1 MPVLEPAPE
10 PLDDSAKRS
19 SAALEDGSEIDLR
32 DLLRVLWRG
41 KLTIAGTVILLTTL
55 AAIVLFQVAPRY
67 TSSALVIVDPRETQF
82 VEMEA
87 VLSGLPGDLET
98 IQSETEIIKSR
109 SLADKVVRKLKLYD
123 DPEFNP
129 RLRPETFLDSVTS
142 VVDDWVG
149 SVFPEQE
156 KQAVPLEGQFDIE
169 RVWIIDNFAEKLEVS
184 RRGRSRVIEVAFE
197 SENPRTAVLVANT
210 IADLYLVEQLEA
222 KFEMTQR
229 ATLWLND
236 RMSEL
241 RKSVEASELA
251 VEVFRAKAGLVEGEH
266 ASLAAQQISELS
278 TQLVLARSARA
289 EAEARLRQVRS
300 MLNSANGV
308 DSAAEVLSSPLIQR
322 LREQEAEVE
331 RKIAELL
338 TEYGDKHPRMINTRA
353 EMRDLR
359 AKINSEVN
367 KIVQNLRGEVS
378 VVRARENSL
387 QSSLDNLK
395 QRVGSLNS
403 SEVQLR
409 ALQRE
414 ANANRDLFET
424 FLGRFKE
431 TSNQQ
436 EMQQTDAR
444 IIARADLAREP
455 SFPKKRLILAL
466 VFVGSIFL
474 GVVLVFAIE
483 QLDHGFRSMEQ
494 IEQLTGIPS
503 IGMVPAIGKSKGRP
517 EKYAVEN
524 PTSILGEAIRTIYTS
539 LILSNVDAPPRV
551 ILVASALPGEGKS
564 TIAVLLGRMSTLLGK
579 RSIIIDA
586 DLRRPQLHSK
596 LRVSRA
602 PGLVDYLAGEVTL
615 EDVVVKD
622 KATGV
627 DVITAGNIGPNA
639 AGILNSEILQKLLK
653 GLAEYYDLVVID
665 SPPVMAVADARVLT
679 HLADKTIVV
688 VRWAA
693 TRREVATMAIRQLL
707 DAGGSLAGVVLSRV
721 NVRKHAS
728 YGYGDSGYY
737 YGPSKKYYSG

>member
-1 MPVLEPAPE
+1 MPVLELAPE
-10 PLDDSAKRS
+10 PADDPVKRS
-19 SAALEDGSEIDLR
+19 PAAVEYGSEIDLR

-41 KLTIAGTVILLTTL
+41 KMTIAGTVFLLTAL
-55 AAIVLFQVAPRY
+55 AAIVLFQVTPRY
-67 TSSALVIVDPRETQF
+67 TSSVLVIIDPRETQF

-109 SLADKVVRKLKLYD
+109 SLADKVVRKLNLYD

-129 RLRPETFLDSVTS
+129 RLRPETFLDSAAS
-142 VVDDWVG
+142 VVGDWAG
-149 SVFPEQE
+149 SVFPGPE
-156 KQAVPLEGQFDIE
+156 KQAVPLEDQFDME
-169 RVWIIDNFAEKLEVS
+169 RVGIIDNFAEKLEVG
-184 RRGRSRVIEVAFE
+184 RRGRSRVIEIAFE
-197 SENPRTAVLVANT
+197 SEEPRTAVLVANT

-241 RKSVEASELA
+241 RKEVKASELA

-289 EAEARLRQVRS
+289 EADARLRQVRS
-300 MLNSANGV
+300 LLNSANGV
-308 DSAAEVLSSPLIQR
+308 DSVAEVLSSPLIQR

-338 TEYGDKHPRMINTRA
+338 TEYGDKHPRMINIRA

-359 AKINSEVN
+359 AKITSEVN

-387 QSSLDNLK
+387 QSSLDKLK

-414 ANANRDLFET
+414 ANANRDLYET
-424 FLGRFKE
+424 FLSRFKE

-436 EMQQTDAR
+436 EMQQSDGR
-444 IIARADLAREP
+444 IIARADLPREP
-455 SFPKKRLILAL
+455 SFPKKRLIFAL
-466 VFVGSIFL
+466 VFVGSVFL

-494 IEQLTGIPS
+494 IENITGIPS
-503 IGMVPAIGKSKGRP
+503 IGMVPAVGKSKGRP

-524 PTSILGEAIRTIYTS
+524 PTSILG
-539 LILSNVDAPPRV
+539 
-551 ILVASALPGEGKS
+551 
-564 TIAVLLGRMSTLLGK
+564 
-579 RSIIIDA
+579 
-586 DLRRPQLHSK
+586 
-596 LRVSRA
+596 
-602 PGLVDYLAGEVTL
+602 
-615 EDVVVKD
+615 
-622 KATGV
+622 
-627 DVITAGNIGPNA
+627 
-639 AGILNSEILQKLLK
+639 
-653 GLAEYYDLVVID
+653 
-665 SPPVMAVADARVLT
+665 
-679 HLADKTIVV
+679 
-688 VRWAA
+688 
-693 TRREVATMAIRQLL
+693 
-707 DAGGSLAGVVLSRV
+707 
-721 NVRKHAS
+721 
-728 YGYGDSGYY
+728 
-737 YGPSKKYYSG
+737 